1 MLKSLFVM
9 MFALLCGLAITPD
22 GECQY
27 AVTPDTDTDEGRNTV
42 TIEGQISSIDWV
54 GGVITVR
61 WLQYDPYIKYD
72 EITLSVPQD
81 IKIMIAGQQAGF
93 NELNQFDHVTATY
106 SKDKYKGLPR
116 AISITVTNA
125 IDIPPTYTYGG

>member
-1 MLKSLFVM
+1 MLKSFFIFTL
-9 MFALLCGLAITPD
+9 ALLCGLVMVPG

-27 AVTPDTDTDEGRNTV
+27 AAAPGADTDEDRNTV

-72 EITLSVPQD
+72 EITLSVPRD
-81 IKIMIAGQQAGF
+81 IKIMKASQPAGF
-93 NELNQFDHVTATY
+93 NELSQFDHVTVKY
-106 SKDKYKGLPR
+106 RKDKSVSLPR
-116 AISITVTNA
+116 AVSITVTNA
-125 IDIPPTYTYGG
+125 IDIAPTYNR